1 MRTPSRIHRV
11 SIAIALGFLLTMRCA
26 AAADDAMLQIC
37 LGAAADYSPMFPTQ
51 TIPAS
56 AQEVTAVFR
65 FAKGETHKSVTGTW
79 IAVDVGAAAP
89 PNHVLVKSTQKEM
102 MAQGRLWFSLPR
114 ALPVG
119 KYRLDVEADGKAWKS
134 AEFSVVPDLAAPQ
147 LSGPEALV
155 PTKPGQTWNYD
166 FVQQAGGG
174 AKINFPDIKPDTEG
188 KYRATVEIKMIGKDS
203 AGDHVEMRRNGRL
216 VFEEWWR
223 VDRQGFA
230 ATKRKAGEEVSVLD
244 PPQVLF
250 PGLQATSKKWEY
262 TPRDRSYHQAYRMIG
277 PLAIRTAAGEKTGY
291 VVLVEQSEGRMGI
304 TVERHFVPGTG
315 MVREIIVTALDHD
328 MVSRQEMTLKQ

>member
-1 MRTPSRIHRV
+1 MGKDKFNRGI
-11 SIAIALGFLLTMRCA
+11 IAALAMTVLLSSFRA

-79 IAVDVGAAAP
+79 IAVDVGTAAP
-89 PNHVLVKSTQKEM
+89 PNHVLVKSTQKDM
-102 MAQGRLWFSLPR
+102 MSKGRLWFSLPR

-134 AEFSVVPDLAAPQ
+134 AEFSVVPDIAAPP

-166 FVQQAGGG
+166 FVQQAGAG
-174 AKINFPDIKPDTEG
+174 AKIGFPDIKPDAEG
-188 KYRATVEIKMIGKDS
+188 KYHATVEIKMVGKDA
-203 AGDHVEMRRNGRL
+203 AGDHAEMRRNGRL

-223 VDRQGFA
+223 IDQKGLA
-230 ATKRKAGEEVSVLD
+230 ATKRKAGDEVSVLD
-244 PPQVLF
+244 PPQVMFAWPL
-250 PGLQATSKKWEY
+250 ATSKKWDY
-262 TPRDRSYHQAYRMIG
+262 TPRDRSYRQTYRMVG
-277 PLAIRTAAGEKTGY
+277 PLALKTASGEKTGY
-291 VVLVEQSEGRMGI
+291 VVLVEQAGGRMGI

-315 MVREIIVTALDHD
+315 MVRETIVTALDRD
-328 MVSRQEMTLKQ
+328 MVSRQEMVLKP